1 MKRDMALIR
10 AILEKVESLGEGVW
24 EFRADDFDGNY
35 TDEQIEYHVRLCRS
49 IGLVDGPSNMGEAVS
64 QLTWAGHD
72 ELERMRAS

>member
-10 AILEKVESLGEGVW
+10 EILEKVEPLGEGFWVFEAK
-24 EFRADDFDGNY
+24 EFDDRY
-35 TDEQIEYHVRLCRS
+35 TQEQIEYHVRLCRS
-49 IGLVDGPSNMGEAVS
+49 ISLVDGPSNMGEAVG